1 MGLYRALELTLPGML
16 LAILLMVELGRRA
29 GIRHRQRTGEPAAG
43 VGAIEGA
50 VFGLLGLILAFTFSG
65 AAARYDSRRD
75 MVTEEA
81 NDIGTAWF
89 RVDLVPEAQQPAL
102 RQAFRDYLDH
112 RIAAYQAMP
121 DTTAMLR
128 EIKKSEA
135 LQAEIWRQAVAA
147 TSDPALAASK
157 MLLLPALNA
166 MIDITTT
173 RTMAARS
180 HMPEFIYLLLV
191 VLALVGGLVGG
202 YAMSVSPKRS
212 LVHSIGFALV
222 LSLTIYVILDL
233 EFPRK
238 GLIRL
243 DAYDQVL
250 IDLRAS
256 MD

>member
-1 MGLYRALELTLPGML
+1 MILYQRLELSLPGML
-16 LAILLMVELGRRA
+16 LAILLMVELGRWA
-29 GIRHRQRTGEPAAG
+29 GIRHRRRTGETATG
-43 VGAIEGA
+43 VGAVEGA

-65 AAARYDSRRD
+65 AAARYDWRRD

-81 NDIGTAWF
+81 NDIGTAWL

-128 EIKKSEA
+128 AIERSEV
-135 LQAEIWRQAVAA
+135 LQGEIWRQAVDA
-147 TSDPALAASK
+147 TRDPSLASSR

-180 HMPEFIYLLLV
+180 HMPGFIYLLLV

-212 LVHSIGFALV
+212 LVHSVGFALV
-222 LSLTIYVILDL
+222 LAFTIYVILDL

-243 DAYDQVL
+243 DTYDQVL
-250 IDLRAS
+250 IDLRAT
-256 MD
+256 ME